1 MSDDYLYE
9 EHNHRE
15 PQWKVGVTSLFA
27 RAVGLLPYKDTFWT
41 TSFQPGNPYSKLFLN
56 YNCLHR
62 RV

>member
-41 TSFQPGNPYSKLFLN
+41 TLFQPGNPYSKSF
-56 YNCLHR
+56 
-62 RV
+62 